1 MNMALSQEF
10 EEESKLEYKLNVIH
24 INRRLFILGRMQQMN
39 WTECLR
45 DFQWK
50 KNFLFLIPAGADSG
64 TPQKL

>member
-39 WTECLR
+39 
-45 DFQWK
+45 
-50 KNFLFLIPAGADSG
+50 
-64 TPQKL
+64 